1 MNVEERISDRL
12 YEGKA
17 TGQRM
22 GRESVQFDLVVI
34 TGLGKVFRK
43 QDSGSR
49 I

>member
-1 MNVEERISDRL
+1 MNVEERILGWL
-12 YEGKA
+12 YEEKA
-17 TGQRM
+17 TEQRI

-34 TGLGKVFRK
+34 TGLGKVFWK